1 LVSRIFEVTGQASKY
16 WLQRFAQAIESAVD
30 APGEQSR
37 KAYLDLADHYWSMHV
52 LVHGLSNS
60 ARNRPPGSGPGARR
74 SDSAPALQWA
84 A

>member
-1 LVSRIFEVTGQASKY
+1 LRIFDVTGQPSKY

-37 KAYLDLADHYWSMHV
+37 KAYMDLADHYWSMHV
-52 LVHGLSNS
+52 LVHGLPNS
-60 ARNRPPGSGPGARR
+60 ARARKPGFGTGARH
-74 SDSAPALQWA
+74 SNSSLELKWA

>member
-1 LVSRIFEVTGQASKY
+1 VTGPDPDKY

-37 KAYLDLADHYWSMHV
+37 TAYMDLADHYWSMHV
-52 LVHGLSNS
+52 LVHGRSAAARTKPLTLLAAK
-60 ARNRPPGSGPGARR
+60 ARNDSRPL
-74 SDSAPALQWA
+74 LQWA

>member
-1 LVSRIFEVTGQASKY
+1 MTGQPSKY

-37 KAYLDLADHYWSMHV
+37 KAYMDLADHYWSMHV
-52 LVHGLSNS
+52 LVHGLPRSS
-60 ARNRPPGSGPGARR
+60 KGRPLAAGARGPR
-74 SDSAPALQWA
+74 SDNAAALQWA